1 MDEAEPNAV
10 EPDAVEPDGTAPAPK
25 KSRRLLLIIGGA
37 VVALAVV
44 GSVVGIAIA
53 MSGSSSPD
61 SADIEAEGPSGSASG
76 SPTPLGTASPAPSIT
91 PTDGPGS
98 SAPPAPPAGKAVPG
112 SCGDLYSSGMVAT
125 LQGAGVALNPSWI
138 FEAGQFDQVGTQV
151 GSLQPILETSPKLS
165 CTWTTP
171 GGGSEVGLTT
181 EIVQVTSTQADQIAS
196 TLTSIGWSRLDE
208 LGGVR
213 FVVQQNMEGNAVG
226 ESQFLRDG
234 LWFSTQYVNLA
245 VNGYTADMVSNVF
258 G

>member
-1 MDEAEPNAV
+1 
-10 EPDAVEPDGTAPAPK
+10 
-25 KSRRLLLIIGGA
+25 
-37 VVALAVV
+37 
-44 GSVVGIAIA
+44 
-53 MSGSSSPD
+53 
-61 SADIEAEGPSGSASG
+61 
-76 SPTPLGTASPAPSIT
+76 
-91 PTDGPGS
+91 
-98 SAPPAPPAGKAVPG
+98 
-112 SCGDLYSSGMVAT
+112 MVAT
-125 LQGAGVALNPSWI
+125 LEGSGVVLNPAWI
-138 FEAGQFDQVGTQV
+138 YDPGQFDEVGTRV
-151 GSLQPILETSPKLS
+151 ASLQPILETTPKLS
-165 CTWTTP
+165 CTWTTG

-181 EIVQVTSTQADQIAS
+181 EIVRVTTTQADQITS

>member
-1 MDEAEPNAV
+1 MDEAQPDTV
-10 EPDAVEPDGTAPAPK
+10 EPAEAAPAPK
-25 KSRRLLLIIGGA
+25 MSRRLLLIIGGA
-37 VVALAVV
+37 VVAVAIVA
-44 GSVVGIAIA
+44 SVVGIAIA

-61 SADIEAEGPSGSASG
+61 SADIAAEDPSGSASG
-76 SPTPLGTASPAPSIT
+76 SPTPLGTASPAPTIT
-91 PTDGPGS
+91 PSDDPGS
-98 SAPPAPPAGKAVPG
+98 SDAPAPSTGHAVPG
-112 SCGDLYSSGMVAT
+112 SCGELYSSGMVAT

-138 FEAGQFDQVGTQV
+138 FEAGQFDPVGTQV

-181 EIVQVTSTQADQIAS
+181 EIVNVTEAQADQIVE

-245 VNGYTADMVSNVF
+245 VNGYTADMVASVF

>member
-10 EPDAVEPDGTAPAPK
+10 EPAAVEPDGPAPAPK

-37 VVALAVV
+37 VVALAIVA
-44 GSVVGIAIA
+44 SVVGIVIA
-53 MSGSSSPD
+53 RSASTGSESD
-61 SADIEAEGPSGSASG
+61 DIAAEDPSGSASG
-76 SPTPLGTASPAPSIT
+76 SPTPLATASPAPSVT
-91 PTDGPGS
+91 PTEGPT
-98 SAPPAPPAGKAVPG
+98 SAPAPPAGKAVPG

-125 LQGAGVALNPSWI
+125 LHGSGVVLNPSWI
-138 FEAGQFDQVGTQV
+138 YDPSQFDQVGTQV

-165 CTWTTP
+165 CTWITE

-181 EIVQVTSTQADQIAS
+181 EIVQVTSTQADQIVS